1 MVASDLAE
9 RILMAPKS
17 LIMPTAEFPTGPA
30 ARPGRRYP
38 TSPRRVSQSASQS
51 VSGRATITGTAYAYQ
66 CQWRLEGWTP

>member
-38 TSPRRVSQSASQS
+38 TSPRRVSQS
-51 VSGRATITGTAYAYQ
+51 VSGRATIIGTAYAYQ